1 MLPPLTHSLTPP
13 LCFLSITNFCRYGNQ
28 WASIAKAM
36 PGRTD
41 NAVKNRYYSAMRR
54 VKRVSNGEGSL
65 DDAFDELQPM
75 HQPASNVDEDANAGK
90 AAPAT
95 QARRSIGGGGAD
107 HTGSGAKKSST
118 RGKSAT
124 KSSHRSASS
133 LASASS
139 SSSPSKRQRW
149 C

>member
-1 MLPPLTHSLTPP
+1 
-13 LCFLSITNFCRYGNQ
+13 
-28 WASIAKAM
+28 M

-65 DDAFDELQPM
+65 DDAFDELQPT
-75 HQPASNVDEDANAGK
+75 SNVDEDANAGK

-133 LASASS
+133 SASADGSYV
-139 SSSPSKRQRW
+139 
-149 C
+149 